1 MYYFFQCNQ
10 LNSSESIKELFNNQ
24 RMLNATNWTDM
35 SQVYNLLHSQSLTA
49 HYGHF
54 PWAGLNTVSFCV
66 SVCSSLPLWVS
77 WKKCL
82 FTRFFPQEIAQLW
95 FCWVLN

>member
-35 SQVYNLLHSQSLTA
+35 FQVYNLLHS
-49 HYGHF
+49 
-54 PWAGLNTVSFCV
+54 
-66 SVCSSLPLWVS
+66 
-77 WKKCL
+77 
-82 FTRFFPQEIAQLW
+82 
-95 FCWVLN
+95 